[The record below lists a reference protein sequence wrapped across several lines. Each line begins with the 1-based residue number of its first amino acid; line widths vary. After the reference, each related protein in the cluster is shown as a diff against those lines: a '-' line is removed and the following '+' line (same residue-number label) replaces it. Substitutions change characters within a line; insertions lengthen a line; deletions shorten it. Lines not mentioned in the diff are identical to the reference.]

1 MYIIGFGACWFV
13 LRVEMKKKIL
23 LFMQALSEKAKD
35 YAKKSLCHFGLEII
49 GSKKSR
55 QGAFV
60 DHCSSVTVHII

>member
-1 MYIIGFGACWFV
+1 
-13 LRVEMKKKIL
+13 MKKKIL

-35 YAKKSLCHFGLEII
+35 YAKKSLCHFRLEII

-55 QGAFV
+55 QGALV